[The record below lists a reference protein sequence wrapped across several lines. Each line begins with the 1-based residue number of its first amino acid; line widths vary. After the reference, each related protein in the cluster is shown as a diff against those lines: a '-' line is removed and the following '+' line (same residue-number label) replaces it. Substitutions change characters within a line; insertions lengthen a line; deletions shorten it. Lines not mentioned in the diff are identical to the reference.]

1 MAQFQRDSG
10 NKMSLRSEAL
20 DQIKRIDSI
29 SRSMGS
35 LGDFLVSTLLSILA
49 SLVIFAIFP
58 LLALGLSTTG
68 AGLLKNSVP
77 FIGVII
83 GSFLIALNAL
93 FVNPSQGSQL
103 IISVNYLLSQFGD
116 TNKRYWRKDRYFKF
130 SSRNPDRTV
139 LESKYKGRTHYT
151 LVYKVQGMVSQ
162 TSFDDDLLY
171 LKIINK
177 NAINSLEKDT
187 IRTTVN
193 FIGIPRTK
201 PKTLNPNATREMQ
214 LRQRT
219 LSRIVTGLQD
229 TQVLETY
236 IVLDNESY
244 DSLMKK
250 ARAHEVFFNQGM
262 VVTYHMLKGDEL
274 KKLINKLYANDNFNK
289 S

>member
-1 MAQFQRDSG
+1 MAQFQPDSG

-77 FIGVII
+77 FVGVII

-103 IISVNYLLSQFGD
+103 IISINYLLSQFGD

-130 SSRNPDRTV
+130 SNRNPNRTV

-289 S
+289 

>member
-1 MAQFQRDSG
+1 MAQFQPDSG

-58 LLALGLSTTG
+58 LLALGISTTG
-68 AGLLKNSVP
+68 AGLLKNCVP
-77 FIGVII
+77 FVGVII

-103 IISVNYLLSQFGD
+103 IISINYLLSQFGD

-130 SSRNPDRTV
+130 SNRNPDRTV

-289 S
+289 

>member
-1 MAQFQRDSG
+1 MAQFQPDSG

-58 LLALGLSTTG
+58 LLALGISTTG

-77 FIGVII
+77 FVGVII

-103 IISVNYLLSQFGD
+103 IISINYLLSQFGD
-116 TNKRYWRKDRYFKF
+116 TNKRYWRKDRYLKF
-130 SSRNPDRTV
+130 SNRNPDRTV

-201 PKTLNPNATREMQ
+201 PKALNPNATREMQ

-289 S
+289 

>member
-1 MAQFQRDSG
+1 MAQFQPDSG

-130 SSRNPDRTV
+130 SIRNPDRTV

>member
-1 MAQFQRDSG
+1 MAQFQPDSG

-58 LLALGLSTTG
+58 LLALGISTTG

-77 FIGVII
+77 FVGVII

-103 IISVNYLLSQFGD
+103 IISINYLLSQFGD

-130 SSRNPDRTV
+130 SNRNPNRTV

-289 S
+289 

>member
-1 MAQFQRDSG
+1 MAQFQPDSG

-58 LLALGLSTTG
+58 LLALGISTTG

-77 FIGVII
+77 FVGVII

-103 IISVNYLLSQFGD
+103 IISINYLLSQFGD

-130 SSRNPDRTV
+130 SNRNPDRTV
-139 LESKYKGRTHYT
+139 LESKYKGRAHYT

-289 S
+289 

>member
-1 MAQFQRDSG
+1 MAQFQPDSG

-58 LLALGLSTTG
+58 LLALGISTTG

-77 FIGVII
+77 FVGVII

-103 IISVNYLLSQFGD
+103 IISINYLLSQFGD

-130 SSRNPDRTV
+130 SNRNPDRTV

-289 S
+289 

>member
-1 MAQFQRDSG
+1 MAQFQPDSG

-77 FIGVII
+77 FVGVII

-103 IISVNYLLSQFGD
+103 IISINYLLSQFGD

-130 SSRNPDRTV
+130 SNRNPDRTV

-289 S
+289 